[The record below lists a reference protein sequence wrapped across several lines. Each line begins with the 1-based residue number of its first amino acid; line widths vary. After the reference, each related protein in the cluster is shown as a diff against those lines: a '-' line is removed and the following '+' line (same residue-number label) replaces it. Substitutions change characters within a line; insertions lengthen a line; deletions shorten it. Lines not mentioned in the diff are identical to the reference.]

1 MNGVELLGSA
11 ELQLPDDMEDLKLAF
26 SAEDLPVGVLADLDA
41 AASGDPFSPAELAK
55 LSSNLD
61 QAAQESEQGKGP
73 SGTSSRRQ
81 QGGTSSRRQQGPRG
95 TSSRRQ
101 AGSKGQTSSRR
112 QKAGASS
119 RRQKAGA
126 SSRRGRLPSDRV
138 RGTSSRR
145 QREAEEGRLATG
157 RVPARKPFPW
167 ILVGL
172 IGAVVVTGVA
182 IGLVI
187 RKRKQAFA
195 NANVTPTPSATPNPG
210 TSPGASATP
219 SATPVDPLEA
229 ARQAYFEQRIADL
242 EADLDLV
249 SKDRPEDRAHEL
261 ERLQGVLEKLSRSA
275 YAESSELRLRGSKAR
290 LRKLAAETKA
300 AQSGGGEQAKQA
312 WARLGSQFQT
322 RFDRSLGFRH
332 GGWQSQIERQ
342 LGGASFRT
350 DLRREVGI
358 AARSGGEALILLGE
372 DPRWIG
378 LFGENYYRE
387 LIRAGDLVL
396 PEALREGQR
405 WRQVRAKLVS
415 NRRASQVYFAAHR
428 EVILAAAR
436 RDLAAAER
444 ALRGK
449 GGPWINAIRKLL
461 AEPRYV
467 AHFKGGGAAAS
478 GGGSSSTGG
487 GHTGG
492 QAGET
497 QTRSEGAAA
506 VDLLAGDWRVRFRLG
521 AKRHRKAKEAD
532 KPKEGKALALVLD
545 EAVAQAQES
554 HEICTEAVELLDE
567 YERLVEKEPAVHPQ
581 RDALHKLYFD
591 EEFRLASGPM
601 TFYALDEWCQK
612 HDREPWRAKIEPW
625 LKKLRLVGQDGK
637 KREKDRRVRAEGI
650 AAAERFERSRRSRLA
665 SQVEDLITWMREKG
679 FSSDSA
685 RESLLA
691 LIKAGVSPEDPF
703 AGARLEAILQALP
716 KSSSSDAKLAKTF
729 ESKREGIVEDLRRR
743 TFKAIAGAIRAG
755 EPGRGFDFFQYLLRV
770 DPDNAKAHKKL
781 GHIKVKGR
789 WLRRFEAEN
798 LKKGIRWD
806 PKLAWVRTKHE
817 DKYRQGQV
825 YDYQDKEWKSLSDAN
840 QYRANPARPWVIAT
854 EHFELRST
862 ADLSK
867 TTWIADRLE
876 AFYLVLFRH
885 YDLFFAHKGGA
896 GLVFGV
902 SASQQKP
909 FVVNFY
915 RSRQQYVSHSNPIPG
930 SAGFYSPSKHASF
943 FYDQGRSVT
952 TLQHEVTHQIL
963 GETLRGGQTSAWLAE
978 GAAVY
983 LEGVAESEGQLRL
996 GPLLE
1001 NQDLAM
1007 YVRRMAG
1014 GGEHSFSTITNLH
1027 SQGQWNAN
1035 LDHRNY
1041 RGAGASVYFLI
1052 HMDGGRYR
1060 SDFLRMLKE
1069 GYLGQR
1075 SVPQRYTNLSESVLE
1090 ELMVRFYTARSGG

>member
-1 MNGVELLGSA
+1 VAGVELLGSA
-11 ELQLPDDMEDLKLAF
+11 ELELPDDMEELKLAF
-26 SAEDLPVGVLADLDA
+26 SAEELPLGVLADLDA
-41 AASGDPFSPAELAK
+41 AAASEDPFSPSELAK

-61 QAAQESEQGKGP
+61 QAPADQAAQTDQTVQAKGP
-73 SGTSSRRQ
+73 RGTSSRR
-81 QGGTSSRRQQGPRG
+81 QGPRG

-112 QKAGASS
+112 QRQAGTSS
-119 RRQKAGA
+119 RRGQKAGA

-138 RGTSSRR
+138 RGSSSRR
-145 QREAEEGRLATG
+145 QREAGEERLPSG
-157 RVPARKPFPW
+157 RVPPRKQFPW

-172 IGAVVVTGVA
+172 VGAVIVVGVA
-182 IGLVI
+182 FGLVI

-195 NANVTPTPSATPNPG
+195 NANVTPTATTTP
-210 TSPGASATP
+210 TPGASATP
-219 SATPVDPLEA
+219 SEAPLDPLEA

-249 SKDRPEDRAHEL
+249 SKDRPEDRGYEL

-275 YAESSELRLRGSKAR
+275 YAKSSELRLRGSQAR
-290 LRKLAAETKA
+290 LRKLSSETKA
-300 AQSGGGEQAKQA
+300 AQSGGGERAKLA
-312 WARLGSQFQT
+312 WAQLGSQFQV

-332 GGWQSQIERQ
+332 GGWQTQIERQ

-378 LFGENYYRE
+378 LFGERYYQE

-396 PEALREGQR
+396 PEALREGRR
-405 WRQVRAKLVS
+405 WQEVRRKLVTH
-415 NRRASQVYFAAHR
+415 RRASKVYFAAHR

-436 RDLAAAER
+436 RDLEAAER

-449 GGPWINAIRKLL
+449 GGPWISAIEKLL
-461 AEPRYV
+461 RQPRYV
-467 AHFKGGGAAAS
+467 AHFKPRATTGG
-478 GGGSSSTGG
+478 GGGSSTGSGG
-487 GHTGG
+487 GGDSGG
-492 QAGET
+492 EGT
-497 QTRSEGAAA
+497 QTRGEETSV

-521 AKRHRKAKEAD
+521 AKRYRKAKAAD
-532 KPKEGKALALVLD
+532 KPQEGKALAAVLD
-545 EAVAQAQES
+545 EAVAQAKES

-567 YERLVEKEPAVHPQ
+567 YERLVDKEPAVHPQ
-581 RDALHKLYFD
+581 RDALHLLYFE

-601 TFYALDEWCQK
+601 TFHALDEWCEK
-612 HDREPWRAKIEPW
+612 HERESWRAKIAPW
-625 LKKLRLVGQDGK
+625 LKKLRLVGQDGA
-637 KREKDRRVRAEGI
+637 KREKARRVRAEGI
-650 AAAERFERSRRSRLA
+650 AAAGRFERSRRARLA
-665 SQVEDLITWMREKG
+665 SKVEDLINWMREKG
-679 FSSDSA
+679 FATDSA

-716 KSSSSDAKLAKTF
+716 KSSGSDAKLAKLF
-729 ESKREGIVEDLRRR
+729 EKKREGIVEDLRRR

-770 DPDNAKAHKKL
+770 DPENAKAHKKL
-781 GHIKVKGR
+781 GHIKVKDR

-798 LKKGIRWD
+798 LKKGLRWD
-806 PKLAWVRTKHE
+806 RKLAWVRTKQE

-825 YDYQDKEWKSLSDAN
+825 YDYQGKEWKSLSDAN
-840 QYRANPARPWVIAT
+840 QYRANPARPWVIRT

-867 TTWIADRLE
+867 TAWIADRLE

-930 SAGFYSPSKHASF
+930 SAGFYSPGKHASF
-943 FYDQGRSVT
+943 FYDQGPSVT

-963 GETLRGGQTSAWLAE
+963 GETLRGGQTSAWLTE
-978 GAAVY
+978 GSAVY

-1001 NQDLAM
+1001 NTDLRM
-1007 YVRRMAG
+1007 YVRRMSG
-1014 GGEHSFSTITNLH
+1014 GGEHSFTTITNLH
-1027 SQGQWNAN
+1027 SQAQWNAN

-1060 SDFLRMLKE
+1060 SDYLRMLKE
-1069 GYLGQR
+1069 GYLGKR
-1075 SVPQRYTNLSESVLE
+1075 SVPQQYTNLSESVLE
-1090 ELMVRFYTARSGG
+1090 ELMLRFYTARSDG